1 MENARRQSRELA
13 LQVLFQQEFS
23 ANLSE
28 KEALEAFRS
37 NFEFSQEIWS
47 YAEILLEG
55 IQSHQKEIDSLL
67 QQAVSH
73 WSLNRLALVDK
84 NLMRIAVFELKFYG
98 TEVPP
103 KVAINE
109 ALEMAKKYSSQ
120 DSASFINGVLDQV
133 HKAL

>member
-1 MENARRQSRELA
+1 MENSRRQSRELA

-23 ANLSE
+23 ANLSD
-28 KEALEAFRS
+28 KEALEVFRN
-37 NFEFSQEIWS
+37 NFEFSQDIWN
-47 YAEILLEG
+47 YTEILLKG
-55 IQSHQKEIDSLL
+55 VQNHQNEIDSLL

-84 NLMRIAVFELKFYG
+84 KLMRIAIFELKFYG

-109 ALEMAKKYSSQ
+109 ALEMAKKYSSRE
-120 DSASFINGVLDQV
+120 SASFINGVLDQI